1 MLSFIP
7 GMSEFGKEEKVKR
20 LKTNPEEEV
29 DVLRRILNNS
39 AGQEG
44 LQNQIK
50 CCLVLLRLE
59 FSYFCIIKEM
69 Y

>member
-29 DVLRRILNNS
+29 DVLRRILNKIVQARKDS
-39 AGQEG
+39 R
-44 LQNQIK
+44 I
-50 CCLVLLRLE
+50 R
-59 FSYFCIIKEM
+59 
-69 Y
+69 

>member
-29 DVLRRILNNS
+29 DVLRRISKQCRPGRTPESDKMSFS
-39 AGQEG
+39 ATQA
-44 LQNQIK
+44 
-50 CCLVLLRLE
+50 
-59 FSYFCIIKEM
+59 
-69 Y
+69 